1 LKEDLT
7 HSDNPPALFSEH
19 KMGTA
24 KFYFYPQ
31 PDGSRLSII
40 DLGERL
46 AELFSDIQM
55 DANDGISRDGR
66 QYRSLGMSREI
77 ITIQRDRMA
86 GGEALAHKLFSLQ
99 NHLDRGF
106 SCSFTSDSAYSWA
119 YPLKSRPEAVDS
131 AIGVGANPFQDMLG
145 SITPQADQYMI
156 LETESPTG
164 IKEIREIQSSTV
176 TSGAGGIINVK
187 SPYIQFTYPTSRV
200 FARWYRFWPVL
211 RRPVED
217 VGKAIVT
224 NEGGRLFSLN
234 LRLVVDIAGLF
245 RFHNCSDGVVR
256 DPDPLPPSDSSNRV
270 PPSQGGA
277 GAGFGPNADWKPDG
291 KWAKVPRPEDI
302 NKNSVDENNTGA
314 NQLFL

>member
-1 LKEDLT
+1 
-7 HSDNPPALFSEH
+7 
-19 KMGTA
+19 MGTA

-40 DLGERL
+40 DLGEKL
-46 AELFSDIQM
+46 AELFSDIQV
-55 DANDGISRDGR
+55 DVNDGISRDGR

-77 ITIQRDRMA
+77 VTIQRDRMA

-106 SCSFTSDSAYSWA
+106 SCSFTSDSSYSWA
-119 YPLKSRPEAVDS
+119 YPLKNRPEAVDS

-145 SITPQADQYMI
+145 SITPQADQYMV

-176 TSGAGGIINVK
+176 TSGAGGTINVK

-211 RRPVED
+211 RRPAED
-217 VGKAIVT
+217 VGKSIVT

-234 LRLVVDIAGLF
+234 LRLVVDNAGLF
-245 RFHNCSDGVVR
+245 AFHNCGDGVVR
-256 DPDPLPPSDSSNRV
+256 DPEPLPPSDSEDRV

-277 GAGFGPNADWKPDG
+277 GGGFGPSAGWKPDG

-302 NKNSVDENNTGA
+302 DKNSVDENSNGA
-314 NQLFL
+314 NQLFI

>member
-1 LKEDLT
+1 
-7 HSDNPPALFSEH
+7 
-19 KMGTA
+19 
-24 KFYFYPQ
+24 
-31 PDGSRLSII
+31 
-40 DLGERL
+40 
-46 AELFSDIQM
+46 M